1 MVHNIS
7 GDGESRMIK
16 TKKGVLDM
24 VSMWV
29 EYVALVV
36 LFIGFFISMS
46 AGSAFLSYLII
57 FLSGLLIG
65 RILFQQ
71 RKALPFKYYILMLVF
86 LIGYILGT
94 YVSKFGIRSVIV
106 IVFILSNVLSY
117 YIHDKGYIKS

>member
-1 MVHNIS
+1 
-7 GDGESRMIK
+7 MIK

-46 AGSAFLSYLII
+46 SGSAFLSYLVI
-57 FLSGLLIG
+57 FLSGLLTG
-65 RILFQQ
+65 RIVFQN

-86 LIGYILGT
+86 LVGYILGT
-94 YVSKFGIRSVIV
+94 YVSFGSRKVIV
-106 IVFILSNVLSY
+106 VVFILSNILSY
-117 YIHDKGYIKS
+117 YIHDRGYIQA

>member
-1 MVHNIS
+1 
-7 GDGESRMIK
+7 MIK

-29 EYVALVV
+29 EYVALIV

-46 AGSAFLSYLII
+46 SGSAFLSYLII
-57 FLSGLLIG
+57 FFSGLLTG
-65 RILFQQ
+65 RILFQN

-86 LIGYILGT
+86 LIGYILGANFSFG
-94 YVSKFGIRSVIV
+94 SKKVIA

-117 YIHDKGYIKS
+117 YIHDKKYIKT

>member
-1 MVHNIS
+1 MVYNIS
-7 GDGESRMIK
+7 GNGEGRMIK
-16 TKKGVLDM
+16 TKKGVLDL

-46 AGSAFLSYLII
+46 SGSAFLSYIII
-57 FLSGLLIG
+57 FLSGLLTG

-71 RKALPFKYYILMLVF
+71 RKALPFKYYILMFVF

-94 YVSKFGIRSVIV
+94 YVSFGSRKVIV
-106 IVFILSNVLSY
+106 IVFILSNILSY

>member
-1 MVHNIS
+1 
-7 GDGESRMIK
+7 MIK

-46 AGSAFLSYLII
+46 SGSAFLRYLII
-57 FLSGLLIG
+57 FFSGLLTG
-65 RILFQQ
+65 RILFQN

-86 LIGYILGT
+86 LVGYILGT
-94 YVSKFGIRSVIV
+94 YVSFGSRKVIV
-106 IVFILSNVLSY
+106 VVFILSNILSY
-117 YIHDKGYIKS
+117 YIHDRGYIQA

>member
-1 MVHNIS
+1 
-7 GDGESRMIK
+7 MIK

-29 EYVALVV
+29 EYIALVV

-46 AGSAFLSYLII
+46 SGSAFLSYLII
-57 FLSGLLIG
+57 FFSGLLIG

-86 LIGYILGT
+86 LIGYTLGT
-94 YVSKFGIRSVIV
+94 YVSFGSRKVIV
-106 IVFILSNVLSY
+106 IVFIVANVLSY

>member
-1 MVHNIS
+1 MVFNIS

-46 AGSAFLSYLII
+46 SGSAFLSYIII
-57 FLSGLLIG
+57 FLSGLLTG
-65 RILFQQ
+65 RILFQN

-94 YVSKFGIRSVIV
+94 YVSFGSRKVIV
-106 IVFILSNVLSY
+106 VVFILSNILSY

>member
-1 MVHNIS
+1 
-7 GDGESRMIK
+7 MIK

-57 FLSGLLIG
+57 FFSGLLTG
-65 RILFQQ
+65 RILFQN

-94 YVSKFGIRSVIV
+94 YVSFGSRKVIV
-106 IVFILSNVLSY
+106 IVFILSNILSY
-117 YIHDKGYIKS
+117 YIHDKGYIKA

>member
-1 MVHNIS
+1 
-7 GDGESRMIK
+7 MIK

-46 AGSAFLSYLII
+46 SGSAFLSYLII
-57 FLSGLLIG
+57 FFSGLLTG
-65 RILFQQ
+65 RILFQN

-86 LIGYILGT
+86 LVGYILGT
-94 YVSKFGIRSVIV
+94 YVSFGSRKVIV
-106 IVFILSNVLSY
+106 VVFILSNILSY
-117 YIHDKGYIKS
+117 YIHDRGYIQA